1 MWNIYKIVL
10 VLTFGLLGECKR
22 PIAPYHTSLKVK
34 STMEVKEKSKRV
46 LSPIVKVTCQ
56 KQCVFKDD

>member
-34 STMEVKEKSKRV
+34 STMEVKEKTKRV
-46 LSPIVKVTCQ
+46 LSPIVKVTC
-56 KQCVFKDD
+56 